1 MKNKIII
8 ISILILIYAC
18 KNKQVTE
25 EISEPTLNENTV
37 GLSTAQLKNANIESN
52 LLEQKEIAS
61 TIKINGKIDVPPQNI
76 ISISAPMGGYLKSTN
91 LLPGMYIKKGELIAT
106 LEDQQFIQLQ
116 QDYLLAK
123 SKLHFAEVEYNRQ
136 KELNQSQATSDKI
149 TQQSLAEVNIQR
161 IMMNATAEKLKLIRI
176 DPEKITENNISK
188 NVNIYSPINGYVS
201 KVNVNIGKYLSPSDV
216 IFELINPSDYH
227 LMIHAFEKDITN
239 LAIGQKVIAY
249 NNINPEK
256 KYQAKIILISKDIS
270 PQGTAEVHCD
280 LDVMDKSILPGMYM
294 NAEIQSSSK
303 KAFVIPLDGI
313 VHFEG
318 KDYVF
323 LANSDMTYQMLEIK
337 LINSQNE
344 IAQIEFLKNEDM
356 SKKSFVTKGAYT
368 LLMKM
373 KNRAEE

>member
-18 KNKQVTE
+18 KNKQGAE

-303 KAFVIPLDGI
+303 KTFVIPLDGI

-323 LANSDMTYQMLEIK
+323 LANNDMTYQMLEIK

>member
-201 KVNVNIGKYLSPSDV
+201 L
-216 IFELINPSDYH
+216 
-227 LMIHAFEKDITN
+227 
-239 LAIGQKVIAY
+239 Q
-249 NNINPEK
+249 
-256 KYQAKIILISKDIS
+256 
-270 PQGTAEVHCD
+270 
-280 LDVMDKSILPGMYM
+280 
-294 NAEIQSSSK
+294 
-303 KAFVIPLDGI
+303 
-313 VHFEG
+313 
-318 KDYVF
+318 
-323 LANSDMTYQMLEIK
+323 
-337 LINSQNE
+337 
-344 IAQIEFLKNEDM
+344 
-356 SKKSFVTKGAYT
+356 
-368 LLMKM
+368 
-373 KNRAEE
+373 

>member
-136 KELNQSQATSDKI
+136 KGIK
-149 TQQSLAEVNIQR
+149 
-161 IMMNATAEKLKLIRI
+161 
-176 DPEKITENNISK
+176 SK
-188 NVNIYSPINGYVS
+188 
-201 KVNVNIGKYLSPSDV
+201 
-216 IFELINPSDYH
+216 
-227 LMIHAFEKDITN
+227 
-239 LAIGQKVIAY
+239 
-249 NNINPEK
+249 
-256 KYQAKIILISKDIS
+256 
-270 PQGTAEVHCD
+270 
-280 LDVMDKSILPGMYM
+280 
-294 NAEIQSSSK
+294 SSNK
-303 KAFVIPLDGI
+303 
-313 VHFEG
+313 
-318 KDYVF
+318 
-323 LANSDMTYQMLEIK
+323 
-337 LINSQNE
+337 
-344 IAQIEFLKNEDM
+344 
-356 SKKSFVTKGAYT
+356 
-368 LLMKM
+368 
-373 KNRAEE
+373 

>member
-18 KNKQVTE
+18 KNKQVAE

>member
-18 KNKQVTE
+18 KNKQVAE

-91 LLPGMYIKKGELIAT
+91 LLPGMHIKKGELIAT

-303 KAFVIPLDGI
+303 KTFVIPLDGI